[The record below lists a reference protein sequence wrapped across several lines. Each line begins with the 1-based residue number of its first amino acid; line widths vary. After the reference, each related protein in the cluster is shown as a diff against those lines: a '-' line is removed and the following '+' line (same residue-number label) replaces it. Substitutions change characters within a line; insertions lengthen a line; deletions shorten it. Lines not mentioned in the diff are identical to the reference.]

1 MIRIALPERIEGK
14 GGQTLSPGLVVSKAT
29 HGLKNVQWEAP
40 SLLAEGGK
48 ITGQGS
54 QWQVTLP
61 AYRPVQRQLLCDFLR
76 LPTITKAMPQNAC
89 RQRWSLP
96 EQV

>member
-1 MIRIALPERIEGK
+1 M
-14 GGQTLSPGLVVSKAT
+14 
-29 HGLKNVQWEAP
+29 QWEAP

-61 AYRPVQRQLLCDFLR
+61 AYRPGKDNYYAISAV
-76 LPTITKAMPQNAC
+76 PTITKAMPQNAC

>member
-14 GGQTLSPGLVVSKAT
+14 GGQTLSLGLVVSKALT
-29 HGLKNVQWEAP
+29 GLKNVQWEAP

-54 QWQVTLP
+54 QWQIKGSGLSS
-61 AYRPVQRQLLCDFLR
+61 RQRQLLCDFCGCLR
-76 LPTITKAMPQNAC
+76 
-89 RQRWSLP
+89 
-96 EQV
+96 

>member
-61 AYRPVQRQLLCDFLR
+61 AYRPCKDNYYAISR